1 LQFYKELNV
10 NADQKKF
17 FKKALNS
24 YYDAV
29 AELLQSEHAVT
40 HSFFLSNL
48 DTLTCHLFEF
58 PLIYSCINQTIC
70 CTQSLHLME
79 AENAKVLSAKG
90 ELSDESTASYEK
102 LRKSFD
108 QLLRGVSL

>member
-1 LQFYKELNV
+1 
-10 NADQKKF
+10 
-17 FKKALNS
+17 LNS

-40 HSFFLSNL
+40 SSFSLINL
-48 DTLTCHLFEF
+48 DTLIFYSFEF
-58 PLIYSCINQTIC
+58 PLIFSCINQTIC
-70 CTQSLHLME
+70 CTQSLRLME
-79 AENAKVLSAKG
+79 AENAKVLSARG

-108 QLLRGVSL
+108 QLLRGVSS